1 MMQEERKNQKEKF
14 LAIQTY
20 EEYYKRI
27 EEFKGIDV
35 KDREIREHHKKL
47 YEKAPKKEYYTGE
60 LYTVFP
66 DGSRMIGGPGM
77 IAVKEK
83 GYKSV
88 EDYERR
94 SHEEWLKKQEQ
105 EQS

>member
-1 MMQEERKNQKEKF
+1 MTQEQKEKF
-14 LAIQTY
+14 LAVQTY
-20 EEYYKRI
+20 EEYIKR
-27 EEFKGIDV
+27 EKEFHKLNP
-35 KDREIREHHKKL
+35 KDREIMKHFKKL
-47 YEKAPKKEYYTGE
+47 LEKAPKREYYDGE

-88 EDYERR
+88 EDYEKR
-94 SHEEWLKKQEQ
+94 SHEEWLKEQ
-105 EQS
+105 EQN

>member
-1 MMQEERKNQKEKF
+1 MTQEERKKVKEKF
-14 LAIQTY
+14 LAVQTY
-20 EEYYKRI
+20 EEYHKSQND
-27 EEFKGIDV
+27 FTGIDV
-35 KDREIREHHKKL
+35 RDKEIIEHYKKL
-47 YEKAPKKEYYTGE
+47 REKAPEVKCYNGE
-60 LYTVFP
+60 AYTVFP

-88 EDYERR
+88 EDYEKR

-105 EQS
+105 K

>member
-1 MMQEERKNQKEKF
+1 MSFNIEIVNTYIQYKTIPILKIGTCILFFIIFPKLKNTTDE
-14 LAIQTY
+14 
-20 EEYYKRI
+20 
-27 EEFKGIDV
+27 
-35 KDREIREHHKKL
+35 
-47 YEKAPKKEYYTGE
+47 E
-60 LYTVFP
+60 LYTIFP

-88 EDYERR
+88 EDYEKR

-105 EQS
+105 NKK

>member
-1 MMQEERKNQKEKF
+1 MTGKERF
-14 LAIQTY
+14 LAVQTY
-20 EEYYKRI
+20 EEFDKLRGT
-27 EEFKGIDV
+27 FGHLNMADK
-35 KDREIREHHKKL
+35 EIREHAHKIF
-47 YEKAPKKEYYTGE
+47 PKIKNRYDGE

-88 EDYERR
+88 EDYLRR

-105 EQS
+105 EQNENKK

>member
-1 MMQEERKNQKEKF
+1 MTGKERF
-14 LAIQTY
+14 LAVQTY
-20 EEYYKRI
+20 EEFDKMRGT
-27 EEFKGIDV
+27 FGHLSMADK
-35 KDREIREHHKKL
+35 EIREHVSKIFP
-47 YEKAPKKEYYTGE
+47 KADNYDGE

-105 EQS
+105 S